1 MGCAASVSKTFSKD
15 RRSSKMTVDSLES
28 NNATD
33 NNIVKKR
40 YGHPAYYKGDG
51 FEVGLRVRV

>member
-1 MGCAASVSKTFSKD
+1 MGCAASVSKSFSKE

-28 NNATD
+28 NAND
-33 NNIVKKR
+33 NNNVKKR

>member
-1 MGCAASVSKTFSKD
+1 
-15 RRSSKMTVDSLES
+15 MTVDSLES
-28 NNATD
+28 NAND
-33 NNIVKKR
+33 NNNVKKR